1 MKKSLSRI
9 AIIAAML
16 APVAGYAQQAKQNY
30 SNTNLG
36 PAVAQAQNTAAVP
49 MVREEIWA
57 SGWSGK
63 IQYRDVPMYKQP
75 KAPKPHCGVFQTCP
89 GVTKIGLG
97 KGDFILRAGALGVIP
112 NNTSSR
118 TSVGGHVT
126 ASNGVMGELS
136 ANYFITDNLAVEA
149 IASSTQH
156 KVWARGTAAGDVY
169 VGKVWVIPPTITLQ
183 WHFLPHKR
191 FNPYAGVGLTVA
203 FWHNLKPGG
212 GIVQKL
218 GMETTVGPSFNIGFD
233 YQLVGNWFF
242 NIDAKQML
250 LNQRAHI
257 NNSPDR
263 IDARTSL
270 NPTAI
275 SGGIGYRF

>member
-9 AIIAAML
+9 AIAAAIL
-16 APVAGYAQQAKQNY
+16 APAAGYAQNY

-36 PAVAQAQNTAAVP
+36 PAVNQAQNSASVP

-63 IQYRDVPMYKQP
+63 VQYRDVPMYKTP
-75 KAPKPHCGVFQTCP
+75 KAPKPHCGIFQTCP

-97 KGDFILRAGALGVIP
+97 KGDFIVRLGALATIA

-118 TSVGGHVT
+118 TSVGGRVT
-126 ASNGVMGELS
+126 ATNGVMAELS
-136 ANYFITDNLAVEA
+136 ANYFVTDNLAFEL
-149 IASSTQH
+149 IASSTRH
-156 KVWARGTAAGDVY
+156 SIWAKGTAAGDVH
-169 VGKVWVIPPTITLQ
+169 VGKAWVLPPTLTAQ
-183 WHFLPHKR
+183 WHFRPHKA
-191 FNPYAGVGLTVA
+191 FNPYVGVGLTVA
-203 FWHNLKPGG
+203 FWHNINPGG
-212 GIVQKL
+212 GIIKKVN
-218 GMETTVGPSFNIGFD
+218 METTVGPSFNVGFD

-250 LNQRAHI
+250 LNQRAHM
-257 NNSPDR
+257 NDSPGR

-270 NPTAI
+270 NPTVV